1 MDGSNDVEGAEL
13 TFVDAFEEIEIAFDK
28 EENDVV
34 VDGIDGIEEDTV
46 DSVTLTA
53 SVAAVGM
60 IDPAANVD
68 AP

>member
-1 MDGSNDVEGAEL
+1 MDGSDDVEGAEL
-13 TFVDAFEEIEIAFDK
+13 TLVDAFEEIEIAFD
-28 EENDVV
+28 EEEKDIVV
-34 VDGIDGIEEDTV
+34 GGIDGIAEDTV

-53 SVAAVGM
+53 SVATVGM